1 MKRGRSTGAP
11 TKEEAARIVAVK
23 EGPCIACFI
32 HCHEYLDGCDAH
44 HILSG
49 GRRIGHM
56 ATIGLCAWHHRGV
69 PYEGCTASVMRE
81 ELGPSLM
88 DGSLR
93 FRQAYGTNEALVNMQ
108 NEYLAHGVITVKG
121 A

>member
-1 MKRGRSTGAP
+1 MRSGRSTGKP
-11 TKEEAARIVAVK
+11 TKEEAARLVAVK
-23 EGPCIACFI
+23 EGPCVACFI
-32 HCHEYLDGCDAH
+32 HCHEYLHGCDAH

-56 ATIGLCAWHHRGV
+56 ATVGLCAWHHRAV
-69 PYEGCTASVMRE
+69 PYEGVSPDGMRE

-93 FRQAYGTNEALVNMQ
+93 FRQAYGTNEELVNMQ
-108 NEYLAHGVITVKG
+108 NEYLSRGYITEKG

>member
-1 MKRGRSTGAP
+1 MKRGRSTGKP

-23 EGPCIACFI
+23 EGPCLACLI
-32 HCHEYLDGCDAH
+32 RNGEEILGCDAH
-44 HILSG
+44 HLLSG

-69 PYEGCTASVMRE
+69 PDEATPASLMRQ

-93 FRQAYGTNEALVNMQ
+93 FMQEYGPNHILLEKQ
-108 NEYLAHGVITVKG
+108 NRLLETGSIE
-121 A
+121 